1 MNNKLTKLNENLAI
15 VSDGVGTM
23 RAIEVDNGKELE
35 NILVREN
42 ILENANF
49 RLEKTNKEL
58 ENYKE
63 GKTTVLESI
72 ITLIGILMLL
82 EIVAGPLL
90 NWKLVSLITAVYS
103 LGLVLP
109 ITYTR
114 LGNIF
119 TLRKRINLLKEE
131 QKRLEEDIPVLEE
144 ELKRLKEKANFQE
157 LSNIQTEN
165 LSTWEDN
172 NLINFKGLYN
182 KIVDDANYSLDDD
195 ILIKDQ
201 EDTHNYQESK
211 PLILSL
217 SKSKKNKDNNR

>member
-15 VSDGVGTM
+15 VSDEVGTM

-72 ITLIGILMLL
+72 ITFIGILILL
-82 EIVAGPLL
+82 EIVAGTLL
-90 NWKLVSLITAVYS
+90 NWKLVSLMTTVYS

-157 LSNIQTEN
+157 LSNIQAEN
-165 LSTWEDN
+165 LNTWEDN

-182 KIVDDANYSLDDD
+182 KIVDDANYSLDDG

-217 SKSKKNKDNNR
+217 SKS

>member
-1 MNNKLTKLNENLAI
+1 M
-15 VSDGVGTM
+15 GVGTM

-72 ITLIGILMLL
+72 ITFIGILILL
-82 EIVAGPLL
+82 EIVAGTLL
-90 NWKLVSLITAVYS
+90 NWKLVSLITTVYS

-195 ILIKDQ
+195 ILIKDH
-201 EDTHNYQESK
+201 EDTYNYQESK

>member
-15 VSDGVGTM
+15 VSDEVGTM
-23 RAIEVDNGKELE
+23 RAIEVDNDKELE

-42 ILENANF
+42 ILEKANF

-72 ITLIGILMLL
+72 ITFIGILMLL

-90 NWKLVSLITAVYS
+90 NWKLVSLMTTVYS

-217 SKSKKNKDNNR
+217 SKSEKNKDNNR

>member
-15 VSDGVGTM
+15 VSDGFGTM

-72 ITLIGILMLL
+72 ITFIGILIFL

-90 NWKLVSLITAVYS
+90 NWKFVSLITAVYS

-119 TLRKRINLLKEE
+119 TLRKRINLLEEE

-182 KIVDDANYSLDDD
+182 RIVDDANYSLDDD
-195 ILIKDQ
+195 ILIKDH

-217 SKSKKNKDNNR
+217 SKSEKNKDNNR

>member
-15 VSDGVGTM
+15 VSDEVGTM

-72 ITLIGILMLL
+72 ITFIGILILL
-82 EIVAGPLL
+82 EIIAGPLL
-90 NWKLVSLITAVYS
+90 NWKLVSLMTTVYS

-131 QKRLEEDIPVLEE
+131 QKRLEEDIPILEE

-211 PLILSL
+211 SLILSL

>member
-15 VSDGVGTM
+15 VSDGFGTM

-72 ITLIGILMLL
+72 ITFIGILIFL

-90 NWKLVSLITAVYS
+90 NWKFVSLITAVYS

-119 TLRKRINLLKEE
+119 TLRKRINLLEEE

-182 KIVDDANYSLDDD
+182 RIVDDANYSLDDD

-217 SKSKKNKDNNR
+217 SKSEKNKDNNR

>member
-1 MNNKLTKLNENLAI
+1 MNNKLTKLNANLAI
-15 VSDGVGTM
+15 VRDGFGTM

-72 ITLIGILMLL
+72 ITFIGILIFL

-90 NWKLVSLITAVYS
+90 NWKFVSLITAVYS

-119 TLRKRINLLKEE
+119 TLRKRINLLEEE

-195 ILIKDQ
+195 ILIKDH

-217 SKSKKNKDNNR
+217 SKSEKNKDNNR

>member
-15 VSDGVGTM
+15 VSDEVGTM

-49 RLEKTNKEL
+49 RLEKTNKKL

-72 ITLIGILMLL
+72 ITFIGILILL
-82 EIVAGPLL
+82 EIIAGPLL
-90 NWKLVSLITAVYS
+90 NWKLVSLMTTVYS

-195 ILIKDQ
+195 ILIKDH

>member
-15 VSDGVGTM
+15 VSDEVGTM

-72 ITLIGILMLL
+72 ITFIGILILL

>member
-15 VSDGVGTM
+15 VSDGFGTM

-72 ITLIGILMLL
+72 ITFIGILIFL

-119 TLRKRINLLKEE
+119 TLRKRINLLEEE

-182 KIVDDANYSLDDD
+182 RIVDDANYSLDDD
-195 ILIKDQ
+195 ILIKDH
-201 EDTHNYQESK
+201 EYTHNYQESK

-217 SKSKKNKDNNR
+217 SKSEKNKDNNR

>member
-15 VSDGVGTM
+15 VSDEVGTM

-63 GKTTVLESI
+63 SKTTVLESI
-72 ITLIGILMLL
+72 ITFIGILMLL

-90 NWKLVSLITAVYS
+90 NWKLVSLMTTVYS

-211 PLILSL
+211 LLILSL
-217 SKSKKNKDNNR
+217 SKSKKDKDNNR

>member
-15 VSDGVGTM
+15 VSDGFGTM
-23 RAIEVDNGKELE
+23 RAIEVDNDKELE

-195 ILIKDQ
+195 ILIKDH
-201 EDTHNYQESK
+201 EDTHDYQESK

>member
-15 VSDGVGTM
+15 VSDEVGTM
-23 RAIEVDNGKELE
+23 RAIEVDNDKELE

-72 ITLIGILMLL
+72 ITFIGILIFL

-90 NWKLVSLITAVYS
+90 NWKLVSLMTTVYS

-217 SKSKKNKDNNR
+217 SKSEKNKDNNR

>member
-15 VSDGVGTM
+15 VSDGFGTM

-72 ITLIGILMLL
+72 ITFIGILIFL

-90 NWKLVSLITAVYS
+90 NWKFVSLITAVYS

-119 TLRKRINLLKEE
+119 TLRKRINLLEEE
-131 QKRLEEDIPVLEE
+131 QKKLEEDIPVLEE

-182 KIVDDANYSLDDD
+182 RIVDDANYSLDDD

-211 PLILSL
+211 PFILSL
-217 SKSKKNKDNNR
+217 SKSEKNKDNNR

>member
-15 VSDGVGTM
+15 VSDEVGTM

-72 ITLIGILMLL
+72 ITFIGILILL
-82 EIVAGPLL
+82 EIIAGPLL
-90 NWKLVSLITAVYS
+90 NWKLVSLMTTVYS

-131 QKRLEEDIPVLEE
+131 QKRLEEDIPILEE

-217 SKSKKNKDNNR
+217 SKSKNKDNNR

>member
-15 VSDGVGTM
+15 VSDEVGTM

-72 ITLIGILMLL
+72 ITFIGILILL

-90 NWKLVSLITAVYS
+90 NWKLVSLMTTVYS

-131 QKRLEEDIPVLEE
+131 QKRLEEDIPILEE

>member
-1 MNNKLTKLNENLAI
+1 MNNKLTKLNKNLAI
-15 VSDGVGTM
+15 VSDEVGTM
-23 RAIEVDNGKELE
+23 RAIEVDNVKELE

-72 ITLIGILMLL
+72 ITFIGIFILL
-82 EIVAGPLL
+82 EIVAGTLL

-131 QKRLEEDIPVLEE
+131 QKRLEKDIPVLEE
-144 ELKRLKEKANFQE
+144 ELRRLKEKANFQE

-217 SKSKKNKDNNR
+217 SKKKKNKDNNR

>member
-15 VSDGVGTM
+15 VSDEVGTM

-72 ITLIGILMLL
+72 ITFIGILMLL

-90 NWKLVSLITAVYS
+90 NWKLVSLMTTVYS

-217 SKSKKNKDNNR
+217 SKSKKDKDNNR

>member
-15 VSDGVGTM
+15 VSDGFGTM
-23 RAIEVDNGKELE
+23 RAIDVDNGKELE

-72 ITLIGILMLL
+72 ITFIGILIFL

-90 NWKLVSLITAVYS
+90 NWKFVSLITAVYS

-182 KIVDDANYSLDDD
+182 RIVDDANYSLDDD

-217 SKSKKNKDNNR
+217 SKSEKNKDNNR

>member
-15 VSDGVGTM
+15 VSDGFGTM

-72 ITLIGILMLL
+72 ITFIGILIFL

-90 NWKLVSLITAVYS
+90 NWKFVSLITAVYS

-119 TLRKRINLLKEE
+119 TLRKRINLLEEE

-182 KIVDDANYSLDDD
+182 RIVDDANYSLDDD

>member
-15 VSDGVGTM
+15 VSDEVGTM
-23 RAIEVDNGKELE
+23 RAIEVDNDKELE

-42 ILENANF
+42 ILEKANF

-72 ITLIGILMLL
+72 ITFIGILILL

-90 NWKLVSLITAVYS
+90 NWKLVSLMTTVYS

-217 SKSKKNKDNNR
+217 SKSEKNKDNNR

>member
-15 VSDGVGTM
+15 VSDGFGTM

-72 ITLIGILMLL
+72 ITFIGILIFL

-90 NWKLVSLITAVYS
+90 NWKFVSLITAVYS

-119 TLRKRINLLKEE
+119 TLRKRINLLEEE
-131 QKRLEEDIPVLEE
+131 QKKLEEDIPVLEE

-182 KIVDDANYSLDDD
+182 RIVDDANFSLDDD
-195 ILIKDQ
+195 ILIKDH

-217 SKSKKNKDNNR
+217 SKSEKNKDNNR

>member
-15 VSDGVGTM
+15 VSDEVGTM

-72 ITLIGILMLL
+72 ITFIGILILL
-82 EIVAGPLL
+82 EIIAGPLL
-90 NWKLVSLITAVYS
+90 NWKLVSLMTTVYS

-131 QKRLEEDIPVLEE
+131 QKRLEEDIPILEE

-217 SKSKKNKDNNR
+217 SKSKKDKDNNR

>member
-1 MNNKLTKLNENLAI
+1 MNNKLTKLNDNLAI
-15 VSDGVGTM
+15 VSDEVGTM

-72 ITLIGILMLL
+72 ITFIGILIFL

-90 NWKLVSLITAVYS
+90 NWKLVSLMTTVYS

-165 LSTWEDN
+165 LNTWEDN

-217 SKSKKNKDNNR
+217 SKK

>member
-15 VSDGVGTM
+15 VSDEVGTM

-72 ITLIGILMLL
+72 ITFIGILILL

-90 NWKLVSLITAVYS
+90 NWKLVSLMTTVYS

-131 QKRLEEDIPVLEE
+131 QRRLEEDIPVLEE

>member
-15 VSDGVGTM
+15 VSDGFGTM

-72 ITLIGILMLL
+72 ITFIGILMLL

-119 TLRKRINLLKEE
+119 TLRKRINLLEEE

-195 ILIKDQ
+195 ILIKDH

-217 SKSKKNKDNNR
+217 SKSEKNKDNNR

>member
-15 VSDGVGTM
+15 VSDGFGTM

-72 ITLIGILMLL
+72 ITFIGILIFL

-90 NWKLVSLITAVYS
+90 NWKFVSLITAVYS

-182 KIVDDANYSLDDD
+182 RIVDDANYSLDDD

-217 SKSKKNKDNNR
+217 SKSEKNKDNNR